1 MTRKKLFI
9 TGASGF
15 LGWHLCKAAQVDWDV
30 YGAVNHNRIN
40 IPGTTVLP
48 INLTH
53 QDALKGLMQDLR
65 PDAAIHAAALS
76 RPNDC
81 QNNPDTSFA
90 VNVEASLNLAEYCG
104 ELEIPC
110 VFTSTDQVF
119 DGLNPPYDETAPVSP
134 INLYGEHKVLAEDGM
149 RERNPQTIICR
160 MPLMFGVAPQAQ
172 SFLQSFVNTLQTGQ
186 PLKLFTDEVR
196 TPVSGQTAAQGILLA
211 LKQGPS
217 CLHLGGPERISRYDF
232 GRVLAKVLNCSE
244 ALLEAC
250 QQADVPM
257 AAPRPADV
265 SLDSSLAFNLGYRPD
280 KIESELQRIF
290 TTETTW
296 LF

>member
-15 LGWHLCKAAQVDWDV
+15 LGWHLCKAAQSDWDV
-30 YGAVNHNRIN
+30 YGAVNRNSIDCLG
-40 IPGTTVLP
+40 ITVLS

-53 QDALKGLMQDLR
+53 QDALKGLMQDLQ
-65 PDAAIHAAALS
+65 PDAVIHTAALS

-81 QNNPDTSFA
+81 QSNPDASFA
-90 VNVEASLNLAEYCG
+90 VNVQASLTLAEYCG

-110 VFTSTDQVF
+110 IFTSTDQVF

-134 INLYGEHKVLAEDGM
+134 INFYGEHKVMAEEGM
-149 RERNPQTIICR
+149 RARNPKTIVCR
-160 MPLMFGVAPQAQ
+160 MPLMFGIAPQSQ
-172 SFLQSFVNTLQTGQ
+172 SFLQSFVSTLQAGQ
-186 PLKLFTDEVR
+186 PLKLFTDEIR
-196 TPVSGQTAAQGILLA
+196 TPVSGQAAAQGILLA

-244 ALLEAC
+244 QLLQAC

-257 AAPRPADV
+257 AAPRPSDV
-265 SLDSSLAFNLGYRPD
+265 SLDSSLALNLGYRPN
-280 KIESELQRIF
+280 KIELELQRIF
-290 TTETTW
+290 PSETIW
-296 LF
+296 